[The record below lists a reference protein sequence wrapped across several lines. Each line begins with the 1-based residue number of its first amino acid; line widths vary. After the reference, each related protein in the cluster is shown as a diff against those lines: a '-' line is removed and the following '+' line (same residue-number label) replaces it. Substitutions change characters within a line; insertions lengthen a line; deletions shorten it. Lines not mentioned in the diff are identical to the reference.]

1 MPFHT
6 QLIITTLSGALTFCL
21 ALGAAGALIQ
31 RSKHSLPPIP
41 VFPGSAFPGIF
52 TKFYTAFFLITF
64 TLSAIIECMQ
74 PGVQQ
79 LHDEELPGL
88 ILSGALQ
95 VLLYLPLIIVYFAQP
110 SQRRERTTL
119 ARKALWCIAGLVL
132 LFIPAVI
139 LQVSGFNDWLIET
152 TGCPA
157 QQNVVE
163 YMQHSSLSV
172 KITLAVM
179 AVIIAPITEEC
190 CFRGCLY
197 NILRQYSSPILAS
210 LASGLLFG
218 AIHTSLAQMVQL
230 TLFGIMQCYAYEK
243 ARSLWLPIAL
253 HMLFNATSVAV
264 LFLCPMPY

>member
-6 QLIITTLSGALTFCL
+6 QIIITLLAGSLTFCL
-21 ALGAAGALIQ
+21 SLGTAGALIQ
-31 RSKHSLPPIP
+31 RGKHALPPIP

-64 TLSAIIECMQ
+64 AFAAIAECMQ
-74 PGVQQ
+74 PGAQQ
-79 LHDEELPGL
+79 LQEEDLPGL

-95 VLLYLPLIIVYFAQP
+95 TLLYLPLIIVYFAQP
-110 SQRRERTTL
+110 SQRRERTSL
-119 ARKALWCIAGLVL
+119 GRKALWCILGLMA
-132 LFIPAVI
+132 LFIPAVL
-139 LQVSGFNDWLIET
+139 LQVSGFNNWLIET

-157 QQNVVE
+157 QQNVIE
-163 YMQHSSLSV
+163 YMQNSSLPV

-179 AVIIAPITEEC
+179 AVIVAPITEEC

-197 NILRQYSSPILAS
+197 NILRQYSSPILAA

-218 AIHTSLAQMVQL
+218 AIHTSLAQMAQL
-230 TLFGIMQCYAYEK
+230 TIFGMMQCYAYEK

-253 HMLFNATSVAV
+253 HMLFNATSVTL

>member
-6 QLIITTLSGALTFCL
+6 QIIITLLAGSLTFCL
-21 ALGAAGALIQ
+21 SLGTAGALIQ
-31 RSKHSLPPIP
+31 RGKHALPPIP

-64 TLSAIIECMQ
+64 AFAAIAECMQ
-74 PGVQQ
+74 PGEQQ
-79 LHDEELPGL
+79 LQEEDLPGL

-95 VLLYLPLIIVYFAQP
+95 TLLYLPLIIVYFAQP
-110 SQRRERTTL
+110 SQRRERTSL
-119 ARKALWCIAGLVL
+119 GRKALWCILGLVA
-132 LFIPAVI
+132 LFIPAVL
-139 LQVSGFNDWLIET
+139 LQVSGFNNWLIET

-157 QQNVVE
+157 QQNVIE
-163 YMQHSSLSV
+163 YMQNSSLPI

-179 AVIIAPITEEC
+179 AVIVAPITEEC

-197 NILRQYSSPILAS
+197 NILRQYSSPILAA

-218 AIHTSLAQMVQL
+218 AIHTSLAQMAQL
-230 TLFGIMQCYAYEK
+230 TIFGMMQCYAYEK

-253 HMLFNATSVAV
+253 HMLFNATSVTL

>member
-1 MPFHT
+1 MPVHT
-6 QLIITTLSGALTFCL
+6 QIIITLLAGSLTFCL
-21 ALGAAGALIQ
+21 SLGTAGALIQ
-31 RSKHSLPPIP
+31 RGKHALPPIP

-64 TLSAIIECMQ
+64 GMSAIAECMM
-74 PGVQQ
+74 PGEQQ
-79 LHDEELPGL
+79 LNDEALPGL
-88 ILSGALQ
+88 LLSSALQ

-110 SQRRERTTL
+110 SQRGEKTTL

-132 LFIPAVI
+132 LFIPAAV
-139 LQVSGFNDWLIET
+139 LQVSGFNDWLIQT

-172 KITLAVM
+172 KITLAFM
-179 AVIIAPITEEC
+179 AVIVAPITEEC

-197 NILRQYSSPILAS
+197 NILRQYSSPFLAA
-210 LASGLLFG
+210 LASGILFG
-218 AIHTSLAQMVQL
+218 AIHTSLAQVVQL
-230 TLFGIMQCYAYEK
+230 TIFGMMQCYAYEK

-253 HMLFNATSVAV
+253 HMLFNATSVTL

>member
-6 QLIITTLSGALTFCL
+6 QIIITLLAGSLTFCL
-21 ALGAAGALIQ
+21 SLGTAGALIQ
-31 RSKHSLPPIP
+31 RSKHALPPIP

-64 TLSAIIECMQ
+64 AFAAITECMQ
-74 PGVQQ
+74 PGEQQ
-79 LHDEELPGL
+79 LQEEDLPGL

-95 VLLYLPLIIVYFAQP
+95 TLLYLPLIIVYFAQP
-110 SQRRERTTL
+110 SQRRERTSL
-119 ARKALWCIAGLVL
+119 GRKALWCILGLVA
-132 LFIPAVI
+132 LFIPAVL
-139 LQVSGFNDWLIET
+139 LQVSGFNSWLIET

-157 QQNVVE
+157 QQNVIE
-163 YMQHSSLSV
+163 YMQNSSLPV

-179 AVIIAPITEEC
+179 AVIVAPITEEC

-197 NILRQYSSPILAS
+197 NILRQYSSPILAA

-218 AIHTSLAQMVQL
+218 AIHTSLAQMAQL
-230 TLFGIMQCYAYEK
+230 TIFGMMQCYAYEK

-253 HMLFNATSVAV
+253 HMLFNATSVTL